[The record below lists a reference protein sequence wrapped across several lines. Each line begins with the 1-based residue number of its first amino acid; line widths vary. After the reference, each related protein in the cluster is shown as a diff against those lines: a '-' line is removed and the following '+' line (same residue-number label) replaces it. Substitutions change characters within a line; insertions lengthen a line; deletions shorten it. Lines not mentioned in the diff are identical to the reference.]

1 MGEDVREHSLTLKD
15 RERLTMNGVA
25 EVVSFDE
32 TLVVLETSLGTL
44 HVQGDGLQL
53 KTLSVDG
60 GQVEVAGTVTALIY
74 EPTRGG
80 GWLHRLFT

>member
-1 MGEDVREHSLTLKD
+1 MGEDAREHSLTLKN
-15 RERLTMNGVA
+15 REMLTMNGVA

-74 EPTRGG
+74 EATRGG
-80 GWLHRLFT
+80 GWLHRFFT